1 MSTDIGVSDAPYNTQ
16 IPTLQDNADIQA
28 ALRMYHYGSNTDNP
42 DPIIANSIVGHLSA
56 LEANKFN
63 KAVTAISGSGTN
75 LNTYQTTGWYV
86 QSSQTNARS
95 GSNYPTFKLTDG
107 DASPLAYAGMLEVVF
122 DGAVIYQTY
131 HALLTTTPTKT
142 ALAWRAYFAGA
153 WSSWRVAAD
162 DQHNHDT
169 RYYVKY
175 GVTSSDKSTSIY
187 NATQVD
193 SAISAVSTAKVSKG
207 GTNEATTIYVRDAD
221 PVLVNGKAVPAG
233 NPTPANGDL
242 WFW

>member
-1 MSTDIGVSDAPYNTQ
+1 MSTDIGVSGSPYNTQ
-16 IPTLQDNADIQA
+16 IPTLQENADIQA
-28 ALRMYHYGSNTDNP
+28 ALRIYHYGSNTDDPNP
-42 DPIIANSIVGHLSA
+42 IVANSIVGHLTA
-56 LEANKFN
+56 LEQNKFN
-63 KAVTAISGSGTN
+63 KAVTQISGSSTN
-75 LNTYQTTGWYV
+75 LNNYQTTGWYA

-95 GSNYPTFKLTDG
+95 GSNYPTFKLTDS

-131 HALLTTTPTKT
+131 HALITSTPAKT
-142 ALAWRAYFAGA
+142 ALAWRGYFGGA
-153 WSSWRVAAD
+153 WSSWRTVAD

-169 RYYVKY
+169 RYYVKF
-175 GVTSSDKSTSIY
+175 GVTSSDKSLSTY

-193 SAISAVSTAKVSKG
+193 TALNNVATAKVSKG

-221 PVLVNGKAVPAG
+221 PVLVNGKQVPSG
-233 NPTPANGDL
+233 NPTAQNGDL